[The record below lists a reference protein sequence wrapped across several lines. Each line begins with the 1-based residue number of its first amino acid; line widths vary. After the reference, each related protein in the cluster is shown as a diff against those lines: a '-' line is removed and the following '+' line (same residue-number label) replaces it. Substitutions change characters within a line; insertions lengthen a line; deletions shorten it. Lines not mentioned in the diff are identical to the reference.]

1 MSSNVFTILNAVHA
15 LLGGAAPQPDTPSH
29 AMLLAAAG
37 PGTAVLHRG
46 YKVIVC
52 FSSYLVVT
60 AAFTY
65 YTQILRKTFSDINIG
80 DG

>member
-1 MSSNVFTILNAVHA
+1 MSSNVFTILNAVPA
-15 LLGGAAPQPDTPSH
+15 LLGGAAPKPDTPSI
-29 AMLLAAAG
+29 AMLLAAAV

-60 AAFTY
+60 AAFTLL
-65 YTQILRKTFSDINIG
+65 YTKFQQNI
-80 DG
+80 DCALT